1 MQAGAEGVVR
11 RVDHLLDDRG
21 VAGSAGRRT
30 ETRSLEESLSRA
42 WKVLATLP
50 RDQLTMLPARFLDA
64 YYPAG
69 GDR

>member
-1 MQAGAEGVVR
+1 MPKAWYAALITCWTTAALPASPADEP
-11 RVDHLLDDRG
+11 
-21 VAGSAGRRT
+21 
-30 ETRSLEESLSRA
+30 ENRSLEESLSRA